1 MLVALALWL
10 FTIESY
16 GGPSSQDLP
25 PFITSFG
32 EVAILSEISNN
43 WQQKQL
49 SNNWVA
55 GIVLSQGF
63 L

>member
-1 MLVALALWL
+1 MLIALALWL

-25 PFITSFG
+25 PLITSFG
-32 EVAILSEISNN
+32 EVATLSEISNN
-43 WQQKQL
+43 WQQKQPL
-49 SNNWVA
+49 NNWVA